1 MHKTSNMNGCIWLF
15 VILFGIALLITY
27 WYVFLAVAVLG
38 GALGYYVHQ
47 KHKQATEAED
57 KQKAQRAE
65 EERQQ
70 EVEDSKVN
78 QIRRFKDLLDE
89 GAITQEEFD
98 HQKQRILEDKHE
110 HDDLEF

>member
-1 MHKTSNMNGCIWLF
+1 MNGCIWLF

-47 KHKQATEAED
+47 KHKQAAEAEA
-57 KQKAQRAE
+57 KQNAKRAE

-70 EVEDSKVN
+70 EVEDSKVD
-78 QIRRFKDLLDE
+78 QIRRFKELFDE
-89 GAITQEEFD
+89 GAITQAEFD
-98 HQKQRILEDKHE
+98 QQKQRILEDKHD

>member
-1 MHKTSNMNGCIWLF
+1 MNGCIWLF

-47 KHKQATEAED
+47 KHKQA
-57 KQKAQRAE
+57 AE

-70 EVEDSKVN
+70 EVEDSKVD
-78 QIRRFKDLLDE
+78 QIRRFKELFDE

>member
-47 KHKQATEAED
+47 KHKQATDAEA

-65 EERQQ
+65 EEHQQ
-70 EVEDSKVN
+70 EVEGSKVN

-98 HQKQRILEDKHE
+98 HQKHRILEDKHD